1 MHSRSLLVCPFFSR
15 NLNPWIVAACCIAI
29 CCLVITASVD
39 AQIEGFT
46 QPYRKI
52 ELSTEE
58 SGPIQSMA
66 VVEGQFVES
75 NQVVCQLDSSLQE
88 IQLELS
94 KQRAKSNGQ
103 IWTAEQGLKQ
113 RQVIRDR
120 IQKLV
125 KSGNATDSELL
136 RSEMELSI
144 AKGKLLVA
152 KEESAVRDIEYRQ
165 ALLRLERRTIRAPFG
180 GVVSKIHRKQGEFV
194 STLQPEIVTLMDVR
208 KLLAVF
214 NVPSSQAKL
223 FVPGEFFELVL
234 ADGETVPATVYRVA
248 VNTDAESG
256 TVEIKF
262 LIDND
267 GLRIRSGEMLT
278 LDI

>member
-1 MHSRSLLVCPFFSR
+1 MYSKSLPVCPFFSR
-15 NLNPWIVAACCIAI
+15 NLTPWLVAVCIAI
-29 CCLVITASVD
+29 CCLVISTCVD

-46 QPYRKI
+46 QPFRKI

-58 SGPIQSMA
+58 SGPIQIMS

-75 NQVVCQLDSSLQE
+75 NQIVCQLDKSLQE

-94 KQRAKSNGQ
+94 KQRAKSKGQ
-103 IWTAEQGLKQ
+103 IWTAEQGLRQ

-120 IQKLV
+120 IKGLQ

-144 AKGKLLVA
+144 AKGKVLVA
-152 KEESAVRDIEYRQ
+152 KEEAAVRDIEYRQ

-180 GVVSKIHRKQGEFV
+180 GVVSKIHRRQGEFV
-194 STLQPEIVTLMDVR
+194 STLQPEIVTLMDVG

-223 FVPGEFFELVL
+223 FVPGEFFELNL
-234 ADGETVPATVYRVA
+234 ANGETVSATVYRVA

-262 LIDND
+262 LIEND